1 MRWRRTGRGF
11 ACEKAAAR
19 VTDYLDG
26 ALSAT
31 DRARFEAHLEECE
44 RCRVYVAQ
52 FAQTLNALGALR
64 VDDPGPESLDALLE
78 AFRAHAG

>member
-1 MRWRRTGRGF
+1 MRWRTRRGI
-11 ACEKAAAR
+11 ACDEVAAR
-19 VTDYLDG
+19 VTEYLDG
-26 ALSAT
+26 ALPAT
-31 DRARFEAHLEECE
+31 VRVRFEAHLDDCE

-64 VDDPGPESLDALLE
+64 VDDAGPDSLDALLE